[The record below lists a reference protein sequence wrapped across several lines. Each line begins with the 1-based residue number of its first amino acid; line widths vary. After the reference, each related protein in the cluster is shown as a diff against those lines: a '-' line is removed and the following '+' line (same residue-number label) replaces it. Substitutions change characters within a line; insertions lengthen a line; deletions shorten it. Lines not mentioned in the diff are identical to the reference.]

1 MKNDPN
7 EHAKQL
13 SLNFD
18 SCPAKCGSDML
29 KPRPAGLTLAY
40 STHQSAIGRKEVSE
54 RELIISETLSFAR
67 KLSW

>member
-1 MKNDPN
+1 MKKDPK

-13 SLNFD
+13 SLDFD
-18 SCPAKCGSDML
+18 SPAGYGIGTPA
-29 KPRPAGLTLAY
+29 PRPAGLTLAY
-40 STHQSAIGRKEVSE
+40 SAPSSSSTYKETTE

>member
-1 MKNDPN
+1 MKKDPK

-18 SCPAKCGSDML
+18 SSPVLSGGDLL
-29 KPRPAGLTLAY
+29 KSRPTGLTLAY
-40 STHQSAIGRKEVSE
+40 SSHAPAPVHKETAE

>member
-1 MKNDPN
+1 MKNDPK

-18 SCPAKCGSDML
+18 SFPAHGGSDIL

-40 STHQSAIGRKEVSE
+40 SSHPTAIVRKEVSE
-54 RELIISETLSFAR
+54 RERIISETLSFAR

>member
-1 MKNDPN
+1 MKNDPK

-18 SCPAKCGSDML
+18 SPLIRGGIDMPAL
-29 KPRPAGLTLAY
+29 RQAGLTLAY
-40 STHQSAIGRKEVSE
+40 SAPPSATTYKETSE